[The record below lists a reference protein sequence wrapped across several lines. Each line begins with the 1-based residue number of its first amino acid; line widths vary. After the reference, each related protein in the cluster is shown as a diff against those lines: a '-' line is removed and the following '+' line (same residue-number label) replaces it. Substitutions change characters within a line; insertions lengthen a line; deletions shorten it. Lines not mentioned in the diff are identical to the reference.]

1 MKSAKA
7 SRPIALI
14 GPMGAGKTATA
25 KCLAALIGWHFIDL
39 DDLVVRKSGKA
50 IERIFS
56 EDGEEEFRRLESEA
70 LMSGLAMNTAVIA
83 CGGGVV
89 VDRANVEL
97 LKSSATVV
105 YLKVDIEVAVA
116 RVGNDS
122 DRPLAPLLEH
132 LVAERD
138 PLYAEA
144 AHFTVEAGN
153 NVDDVAESV
162 RRAIG
167 IE

>member
-1 MKSAKA
+1 M
-7 SRPIALI
+7 I
-14 GPMGAGKTATA
+14 GPMGAGKTVTG
-25 KCLAALIGWHFIDL
+25 KRLAALIGWHFIDL
-39 DDLVVRKSGKA
+39 DDLVVGRSGKA
-50 IERIFS
+50 IDRIFN

-70 LMSGLAMNTAVIA
+70 LISGLAMNTAVIA
-83 CGGGVV
+83 CGGGVI
-89 VDRANVEL
+89 VDRSNVEL

-105 YLKVDIEVAVA
+105 YLKVDVEVAVA

-144 AHFTVEAGN
+144 AQFTVDAGKN
-153 NVDDVAESV
+153 IGDVAESV
-162 RRAIG
+162 RRVLG